1 MERFKTAGA
10 DVRKMAAEKLG
21 KNVKDVTPNDV
32 AAVEQ
37 DLTRLQQVLQRMNRE
52 EVTRLQTLIRGGAM
66 EQRAQQG
73 GEQAQ
78 QRNLLT
84 QLSNVQAR

>member
-10 DVRKMAAEKLG
+10 DIRKMAAEKLG

-66 EQRAQQG
+66 EQRAEQA

>member
-78 QRNLLT
+78 QRNLLM